1 MSKRN
6 VMPEVATGEAK
17 LASMASDEAC
27 FINEKTLLQ
36 RLPISRRTAANHR
49 ENGTLPFVRLGGRNL
64 YHWPSV
70 EAALLRQQRGGG
82 QFNLPA

>member
-36 RLPISRRTAANHR
+36 RLPISRRTAAN
-49 ENGTLPFVRLGGRNL
+49 GTLPFVRLGGRNL